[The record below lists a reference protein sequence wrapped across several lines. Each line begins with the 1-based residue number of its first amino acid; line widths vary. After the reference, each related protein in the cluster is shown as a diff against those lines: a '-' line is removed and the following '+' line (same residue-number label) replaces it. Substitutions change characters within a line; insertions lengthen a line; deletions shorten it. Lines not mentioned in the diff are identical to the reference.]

1 MNAAVGTAR
10 TAVAGSGTVAVT
22 QGRDAV
28 MAAVTAAATQ
38 VRGRDAVM
46 AAVTAVT
53 AAVSIA
59 CPGAEQAAPGAVSG
73 ASNSA

>member
-1 MNAAVGTAR
+1 MAR
-10 TAVAGSGTVAVT
+10 TAVAGSGTVMVT

-46 AAVTAVT
+46 VMAAVTA
-53 AAVSIA
+53 AAVSSA
-59 CPGAEQAAPGAVSG
+59 CPGAEQATPGAVSG